1 MNIYYVY
8 TYISAV
14 TTIKE
19 KEGMNQKQSKGE
31 VYARVQREDG
41 EGGNDTII
49 IL

>member
-31 VYARVQREDG
+31 VYGGVQREDG